1 MTDNFTIATSLLHA
15 DSEEEVIEI
24 LTKAG
29 YWSDESSWRLL
40 GDKDGNFSTVGNQQ
54 ARPEAA
60 LVEKIVNSVDARLLN
75 ECLIRRID
83 PESTKAPQSIPH
95 AISVL
100 IDGLDHS
107 TAREGTIADWPASKQ
122 LDQAR
127 LITVSVTGN
136 KPKQG
141 RPCITIADAGEG
153 QAPAK
158 FADTFLSIDK
168 SNKLRI
174 PFVQGKFNMGGTGVL
189 KFCGSHSLQLII
201 SRRNPQIFAQWDKS
215 GTKWAS
221 SDARDSEWGFTVVRR
236 ERPTG
241 TSGDVRNSV
250 FKYLAPITAGD
261 GSRQVL
267 SFKADALKIFPKEN
281 KPYDRAAHFG
291 TAIKLYEYDTKGFGS
306 HALMKDGLQTRL
318 EALLPE
324 IALPAR
330 VHECRN
336 YRGEA
341 ASSFA
346 NNLVGLSVR
355 LGENRGDNLE
365 ERYPTT
371 STFVVRGEQ
380 MTAQIFAFKND
391 RAEGYRTNEGIIFT
405 INGQTHGSIPKTFF
419 ERSRVKMGRLAR
431 SLIVLVDCSGMSV
444 GAREDLFMNSRDR
457 LSNGELRKVIES
469 ELEDIIGKH
478 PGLRALRER
487 RREAEIANRL
497 EESKAFDDVIQSIIK
512 SSPTLSRLFRFGQRL
527 SQPNRAD
534 IDDKI
539 GGGRGKDGGKA
550 TFEGKP
556 HPSYF
561 RFYKRRSGE
570 ELHRNAE
577 IGRRCRIKFE
587 TDVQNDYFERP
598 HLRGKYEVEV
608 LDGVLEGLSLDHNLS
623 IHDGIANWSIGL
635 PDDRLEPGDTIRLQ
649 CTVNDETLITP
660 LVNVAS
666 ITLTPIEKH
675 ADQETSYARLRNYS
689 GGIAG
694 LLGSGPNDGTGSN
707 LKPGSETSGGIDP
720 PKPIPVRRNDTNWL
734 QHHFSDA
741 TACKIIEDGD
751 GFTFYVNVDNTYL
764 HTEMKDGKEDV
775 GAQRAKFIWGNVLIA
790 LALIHDHKQRRANS
804 SDEDE
809 GKNASIFATVEE
821 TTRAIAPFLVPMIDH
836 LGALS
841 GDEISSAASSGDDD

>member
-1 MTDNFTIATSLLHA
+1 MTDNFAIATALLHA
-15 DSEEEVIEI
+15 DSEDEVIEI
-24 LTKAG
+24 LSKAG
-29 YWSDESSWRLL
+29 YWDDASAWRLL

-75 ECLIRRID
+75 ECLIRGID
-83 PESTKAPQSIPH
+83 PESPEAPHSIPH

-100 IDGLDHS
+100 VDGLEHS
-107 TAREGTIADWPASKQ
+107 TAREGTIADWTSTKQ

-127 LITVSVTGN
+127 LISIAVTGS

-141 RPCITIADAGEG
+141 RPCVTIADAGEG
-153 QAPAK
+153 QSPAK
-158 FADTFLSIDK
+158 FPDTFLSIDK

-189 KFCGSHSLQLII
+189 KFCGNHSLQLII
-201 SRRNPQIFAQWDKS
+201 SRRNPQIVAKWKKTN
-215 GTKWAS
+215 TKWAS
-221 SDARDSEWGFTVVRR
+221 NDPRDSEWGFTIVRR

-250 FKYLAPITAGD
+250 FKYLAPINGLD
-261 GSRQVL
+261 GSKQVL
-267 SFKADALKIFPKEN
+267 SFKADALKIFPKAN
-281 KPYDRAAHFG
+281 KPYERASEFG
-291 TAIKLYEYDTKGFGS
+291 TAIKLYEYDMKGFGS
-306 HALMKDGLQTRL
+306 HALMNDGLKTRL

-336 YRGEA
+336 YRGDETR
-341 ASSFA
+341 SFA

-355 LGENRGDNLE
+355 LGENKGDNLE
-365 ERYPTT
+365 DTFPAT
-371 STFVVRGEQ
+371 STFVVRGEH
-380 MTAQIFAFKND
+380 MTAQIFAFKGD

-431 SLIVLVDCSGMSV
+431 SLIILVDCSDMSV

-457 LSNGELRKVIES
+457 LSNGELRKTIEA
-469 ELEDIIGKH
+469 ELEDLIGKH
-478 PGLRALRER
+478 SGLRALRER
-487 RREAEIANRL
+487 RREAEIAERL
-497 EESKAFDDVIQSIIK
+497 EESKAFDDVIQTIIK

-534 IDDKI
+534 NDDNP
-539 GGGRGKDGGKA
+539 GGGHGKDGGKA
-550 TFEGKP
+550 PFEGKP
-556 HPSYF
+556 HPTYF
-561 RFYKRRSGE
+561 RFYKKRNGE
-570 ELHRNAE
+570 ELDRNAE

-587 TDVQNDYFERP
+587 TDVQNDYFERS

-608 LDGVLEGLSLDHNLS
+608 LDGVLEGVALDHNLS
-623 IHDGIANWSIGL
+623 LHDGVANWSISL
-635 PDDRLEPGDTIRLQ
+635 PEDRLEPGDTVRLQ
-649 CTVNDETLITP
+649 CTVDDDALIAP
-660 LVNVAS
+660 HVNVVS
-666 ITLTPIEKH
+666 ITLTPAEAHSK
-675 ADQETSYARLRNYS
+675 QEASYARLRNYS

-694 LLGSGPNDGTGSN
+694 LFGSGPNAGKGSSQ
-707 LKPGSETSGGIDP
+707 KPGSQESGGIDP
-720 PKPIPVRRNDTNWL
+720 PKPIPVKRNDDNWK
-734 QHHFSDA
+734 QHNFSDT

-751 GFTFYVNVDNTYL
+751 GFTFYVNVDNIYL
-764 HTEMKDGKEDV
+764 HTEMKDGKDDIGV
-775 GAQRAKFIWGNVLIA
+775 QRSKFIWGNVLIA
-790 LALIHDHKQRRANS
+790 LAIIHDQRTRPGTEQDDS
-804 SDEDE
+804 KSTSVFS
-809 GKNASIFATVEE
+809 KVEE

-841 GDEISSAASSGDDD
+841 EDDISSAASSGDDD

>member
-1 MTDNFTIATSLLHA
+1 MTDNFAIATALLHA
-15 DSEEEVIEI
+15 DSEEEVIAI
-24 LTKAG
+24 LSKAG
-29 YWSDESSWRLL
+29 YWDDERSWRLL

-83 PESTKAPQSIPH
+83 PESPDAPHSIPH

-100 IDGLDHS
+100 IDGLEPS
-107 TAREGTIADWPASKQ
+107 TAREGTIADWPATKQ

-127 LITVSVTGN
+127 LITIAVTGN
-136 KPKQG
+136 KPRQG

-201 SRRNPQIFAQWDKS
+201 SKRNPQIFAQWNAS

-221 SDARDSEWGFTVVRR
+221 SDLRDSEWGFTIVRR
-236 ERPTG
+236 ERPSG
-241 TSGDVRNSV
+241 TSGGVRNSV
-250 FKYLAPITAGD
+250 FKYLAPVNADD
-261 GSRQVL
+261 GSKQVL
-267 SFKADALKIFPKEN
+267 SFKADALNIFPKEN
-281 KPYDRAAHFG
+281 KPYERAAQFG
-291 TAIKLYEYDTKGFGS
+291 TAVKLYEYDTKGFGS

-330 VHECRN
+330 VHECRS
-336 YRGEA
+336 YRGDEA
-341 ASSFA
+341 RSFA

-365 ERYPTT
+365 EGYPTT

-380 MTAQIFAFKND
+380 MTAQIFAFKGD

-457 LSNGELRKVIES
+457 LSNGELRKVIET
-469 ELEDIIGKH
+469 ELEDIVGKH

-487 RREAEIANRL
+487 RRETEIAQRL
-497 EESKAFDDVIQSIIK
+497 EESNAFDDVIQSIIK

-534 IDDKI
+534 MDDKI
-539 GGGRGKDGGKA
+539 GGGHGKDGGRA
-550 TFEGKP
+550 AFEGKP

-561 RFYKRRSGE
+561 RFYKKRNGE

-598 HLRGKYEVEV
+598 HLRGRYEVEV
-608 LDGVLEGLSLDHNLS
+608 LDGVLEGTSLDHNLS
-623 IHDGIANWSIGL
+623 LHDGIANWSIGL
-635 PDDRLEPGDTIRLQ
+635 PDDRLEPGDTLRLQ
-649 CTVNDETLITP
+649 CTVNDEALIAP

-666 ITLTPIEKH
+666 ITLTPT
-675 ADQETSYARLRNYS
+675 ETRAAAEAPYARLRNYS

-694 LLGSGPNDGTGSN
+694 LLGSGPNEGSGSN
-707 LKPGSETSGGIDP
+707 RKPGSQTSGGIDP
-720 PKPIPVRRNDTNWL
+720 PKPVPVRRNDANWH
-734 QHHFSDA
+734 QHNFSDT
-741 TACKIIEDGD
+741 TACKIIEDED
-751 GFTFYVNVDNTYL
+751 GFTFYVNVDNIYL
-764 HTEMKDGKEDV
+764 HIEMKDGHEDI

-790 LALIHDHKQRRANS
+790 LALIHDHKQRPGVN
-804 SDEDE
+804 SDEDD
-809 GKNASIFATVEE
+809 GRPTSISAKVDE

-841 GDEISSAASSGDDD
+841 EDEISSTASSGDDD